1 MYAPTRTESTVAVSD
16 FATIGDDR
24 GGSIRKVL
32 VLNGDADSAL
42 AALLY
47 GLEGIFA
54 SPDANLAANEREA
67 LFDLR
72 KAAYGY

>member
-1 MYAPTRTESTVAVSD
+1 MCAPTRTETTVAVSD
-16 FATIGDDR
+16 FATIGEDR

-32 VLNGDADSAL
+32 NGDADAAL

-47 GLEGIFA
+47 GLEGIFE
-54 SPDANLAANEREA
+54 SPTVSLAANQRAA
-67 LFDLR
+67 LLDLR